1 MKHRHSLIHP
11 IGHSTRYP
19 EPIYRMTNVI
29 PQKTTSLARAA
40 RTAVTVAAL
49 VVSATQ
55 LAGCFPVLAG
65 AVGTGVVMATD
76 RRPTGTQTIDRGL
89 QLEIEST
96 LSTRYSSSQ
105 ARVNT
110 SVFNRKVLLT
120 GQAANA
126 QIKQQ
131 IEQYV
136 RGLPNAREVVNELEV
151 STSPD
156 FMTRSNDT
164 YLTSKVKTLLV
175 TADGVPANSIK
186 VTTENGVVYLMGV
199 LTTSEGD
206 KATDVARNASGVQK
220 VVKVFDYVS
229 EAERARLDQASSS
242 QNGNTGSD
250 AVGTP
255 APVQTV
261 PGSQPNAPVTSDAP
275 ASMGSSG
282 ATTSP
287 VAAPVTSPVA
297 LPPGRNL
304 P

>member
-1 MKHRHSLIHP
+1 
-11 IGHSTRYP
+11 
-19 EPIYRMTNVI
+19 MTNVTHPKKSSPAHI
-29 PQKTTSLARAA
+29 ARIA
-40 RTAVTVAAL
+40 RTAATVAAL
-49 VVSATQ
+49 LVSATQ

-89 QLEIEST
+89 QVEIDST
-96 LSTRYSSSQ
+96 LSSRYNDSQ
-105 ARVNT
+105 ARVST

-120 GQAANA
+120 GEAANA
-126 QIKQQ
+126 EIRQQ

-136 RGLPNAREVVNELEV
+136 RGLPNAREVVDEIEL
-151 STSPD
+151 TASPD

-186 VTTENGVVYLMGV
+186 VTTDKGIVYLMGV
-199 LTTSEGD
+199 VTSGEGD
-206 KATDVARNASGVQK
+206 KATDVARNASGVKK

-229 EAERARLDQASSS
+229 DAERARLDQAAGS
-242 QNGNTGSD
+242 QNGNTGSE

-255 APVQTV
+255 APVQSV

-275 ASMGSSG
+275 ASMGNSSG
-282 ATTSP
+282 VTTSP
-287 VAAPVTSPVA
+287 VTAPVSSPVA

>member
-1 MKHRHSLIHP
+1 
-11 IGHSTRYP
+11 
-19 EPIYRMTNVI
+19 MTNVTL
-29 PQKTTSLARAA
+29 QKKISPARVA

-49 VVSATQ
+49 LVSATQ

-76 RRPTGTQTIDRGL
+76 RRPTGTQAIDKGL
-89 QLEIEST
+89 QVEIDST
-96 LSTRYSSSQ
+96 MSSRYGDSQ
-105 ARVNT
+105 ARVGT

-120 GQAANA
+120 GEASNA
-126 QIKQQ
+126 TVKQQ

-136 RGLPNAREVVNELEV
+136 RGLPNTREVVNELELT
-151 STSPD
+151 TSPS
-156 FMTRSNDT
+156 FMTRSNDA

-175 TADGVPANSIK
+175 TAEGVPANSIK
-186 VTTENGVVYLMGV
+186 VTTEKGVVYLMGV
-199 LTTSEGD
+199 VTTTEGD

-229 EAERARLDQASSS
+229 DAERARLDQLAGS
-242 QNGNTGSD
+242 QSGNTGSE

-255 APVQTV
+255 APVQSV
-261 PGSQPNAPVTSDAP
+261 PGSQPNAPVTADAP
-275 ASMGSSG
+275 ASMSNGSG

-287 VAAPVTSPVA
+287 VTAPVTSPVA

>member
-1 MKHRHSLIHP
+1 
-11 IGHSTRYP
+11 
-19 EPIYRMTNVI
+19 MTNVTNEK
-29 PQKTTSLARAA
+29 KTSPARLA

-49 VVSATQ
+49 LVSATQ

-76 RRPTGTQTIDRGL
+76 RRPTGTQAIDRGL
-89 QLEIEST
+89 QVEIDST
-96 LSTRYSSSQ
+96 LSQRYSDSQ

-110 SVFNRKVLLT
+110 TVFNRKVLLT
-120 GQAANA
+120 GEAANA

-136 RGLPNAREVVNELEV
+136 RGLSNTREVVNELEI
-151 STSPD
+151 TASPG

-186 VTTENGVVYLMGV
+186 ITTEKGVVYMLGV
-199 LTTSEGD
+199 VTNAEGD

-229 EAERARLDQASSS
+229 EAERARLDQAASS
-242 QNGNTGSD
+242 QNGNAGSD

-255 APVQTV
+255 APVQAV

-275 ASMGSSG
+275 ASMGTSG
-282 ATTSP
+282 ATSSP
-287 VAAPVTSPVA
+287 VAAPVSSPVA